1 MYGEIR
7 SFWSHTRT
15 LKLGGIARSNY
26 FLVVYRLFY
35 KVVYKVPKSTLK
47 GRRKIKMKKYY
58 ASYLAEGEKV
68 EYTPLFSNEE
78 LLLDYLKNN
87 NKFLLI
93 LRIFGINKKGVI

>member
-1 MYGEIR
+1 
-7 SFWSHTRT
+7 
-15 LKLGGIARSNY
+15 
-26 FLVVYRLFY
+26 
-35 KVVYKVPKSTLK
+35 
-47 GRRKIKMKKYY
+47 MKKYY

-93 LRIFGINKKGVI
+93 LRVFGINKKGVI